1 MPSAFT
7 HALVGLGLAEVA
19 AVRPLPVSFCVLSMG
34 LAAAP
39 DLDVLAFNFGIPY
52 GALFGHRGFA
62 HSLPCALLAGLLTG
76 ALTAGLFPGP
86 WWLLAAYFV
95 GVVASHGLL
104 DGFTNGGLGIAFF
117 SPFDRTRY
125 FFPWTPIQVAPLG
138 LAFFSPWG
146 LRAVRSEIVWVWLP
160 LGAVVAAV
168 LLCRRFLA

>member
-19 AVRPLPVSFCVLSMG
+19 AVRPMPVSFYVLSVG

-62 HSLPCALLAGLLTG
+62 HSLLCALLAGLLAG
-76 ALTAGLFPGP
+76 VLTAGLFATP

-104 DGFTNGGLGIAFF
+104 DGFTNGGLGISFF

-146 LRAVRSEIVWVWLP
+146 LRAVRSEVVWVWVP
-160 LGAVVAAV
+160 LAALVGAVRVYRWV
-168 LLCRRFLA
+168 MP